1 SPAHWTAQLPAP
13 SAPSLHAKAD
23 PLRQISSN
31 LQRCPASNLAVSS
44 QRKVLIVGGIAAAL
58 SAIPWVSA
66 TPIDSGINIPS
77 PTAGYVPAQLSGRMP
92 RNTVATSE
100 QTFERY
106 GPQATER
113 AVRSSLKVALVPDP
127 LAMGALI
134 FCAFALRWI
143 RQRRS
148 ENPAR
153 AYPAASHADAVAR
166 AA

>member
-1 SPAHWTAQLPAP
+1 MHTVHRLALALDHLLQTASQMV
-13 SAPSLHAKAD
+13 S
-23 PLRQISSN
+23 QISSN
-31 LQRCPASNLAVSS
+31 LQHTRASNVPVSS
-44 QRKVLIVGGIAAAL
+44 CRVFVAVVVFACALWGSAVGDPYANV
-58 SAIPWVSA
+58 P
-66 TPIDSGINIPS
+66 T
-77 PTAGYVPAQLSGRMP
+77 PTAKFVPAQLSGHAP
-92 RNTVATSE
+92 RRIAANPGR
-100 QTFERY
+100 TFDLY

-127 LAMGALI
+127 LAMGALN

>member
-1 SPAHWTAQLPAP
+1 M
-13 SAPSLHAKAD
+13 
-23 PLRQISSN
+23 
-31 LQRCPASNLAVSS
+31 ASNAVVSS
-44 QRKVLIVGGIAAAL
+44 HSKEFVLAAILVVFAAT
-58 SAIPWVSA
+58 SWGSA
-66 TPIDSGINIPS
+66 TPVDSETNIPS
-77 PTAGYVPAQLSGRMP
+77 PAARFVPAQLSGHAP
-92 RNTVATSE
+92 RTILANPDR
-100 QTFERY
+100 TFEKY